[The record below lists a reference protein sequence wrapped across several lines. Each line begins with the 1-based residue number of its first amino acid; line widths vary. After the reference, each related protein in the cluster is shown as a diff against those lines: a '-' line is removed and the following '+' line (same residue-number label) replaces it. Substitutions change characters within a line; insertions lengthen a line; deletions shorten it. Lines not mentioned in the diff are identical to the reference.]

1 MFTCEAYGKW
11 ILAGEHAVLRG
22 CPALVFPLKHQKM
35 ILNYSDNDSDLSIKL
50 SGPYGESLKLLVWG
64 IIETAVE
71 KLNIKRDMLK
81 GEVLI
86 ESHLPLG
93 AGLGASAALCVLMG
107 RWMSYLGYVEPSEI
121 YEFSRSLEDMFHGE
135 SSGVDIAVA
144 LEGEAIEFYRGGDRT
159 PLEVNWIPQWYLSS
173 SVHIGL
179 TNECVQQVKNLYK
192 KDPSKI
198 VIDEQMKEAVLEAKK
213 ALSMTSK
220 DEGIKMLCAAIKKA
234 ERCFSQWGLSKGELG
249 EHITSLYDKGAIA
262 VKPTGSG
269 GGGYVLSLWDSDP
282 NDEQLMAL

>member
-22 CPALVFPLKHQKM
+22 CPALVFPLKNQKM
-35 ILNYSDNDSDLSIKL
+35 ILNYIDKDSDLSIKL

-71 KLNIKRDMLK
+71 KLNIKRDKLK
-81 GEVLI
+81 GELTI

-107 RWMSYLGYVEPSEI
+107 RWFSFLGYVEPSEI

-135 SSGVDIAVA
+135 SSGVDIAVS

-159 PLEVNWIPQWYLSS
+159 PLNVQWTPNWYLSS
-173 SVHIGL
+173 CGHIGV

-192 KDPSKI
+192 KDPSKTFL
-198 VIDEQMKEAVLEAKK
+198 DEQMKEAVIEAKQ
-213 ALSMTSK
+213 ALEMQSKQQGLEKLTS
-220 DEGIKMLCAAIKKA
+220 AIKKA
-234 ERCFSQWGLSKGELG
+234 ESCFSQWGLSKGELG
-249 EHITSLYDKGAIA
+249 EHIDSLYKKGALA

-282 NDEQLMAL
+282 NDEALIAL